1 KDIRDGIIC
10 TLSCRRIRRITM
22 AGAPLRPRL
31 RSPRCTR
38 TDRPYPCFPGTRHA
52 PHLDPQGSARE
63 DAMNKDELK
72 GKAEKAKGYV
82 KEEAGE
88 LTGDRDLEAEGRSER
103 AIGAAREKFGKARKK
118 VGEAVEELG
127 DEIKGE

>member
-1 KDIRDGIIC
+1 LR
-10 TLSCRRIRRITM
+10 
-22 AGAPLRPRL
+22 LRPFEQKAL
-31 RSPRCTR
+31 
-38 TDRPYPCFPGTRHA
+38 A
-52 PHLDPQGSARE
+52 KE
-63 DAMNKDELK
+63 NAMNKDELK
-72 GKAEKAKGYV
+72 GKAQKAKGYV

>member
-1 KDIRDGIIC
+1 
-10 TLSCRRIRRITM
+10 
-22 AGAPLRPRL
+22 
-31 RSPRCTR
+31 
-38 TDRPYPCFPGTRHA
+38 
-52 PHLDPQGSARE
+52 
-63 DAMNKDELK
+63 MNKDEQK

-82 KEEAGE
+82 KEKAGE

-103 AIGAAREKFGKARKK
+103 AIGAAREKLGKARRK